1 MRRNGLVIQHNQ
13 RRVVRRQIRKVD
25 ISRAQAILVQQLD
38 CFVQRVPGRLV
49 CVKQIAPKQK
59 EVSLPITPSRLSDMH
74 FACCLQYVLER
85 LKRIVPDDGIGF
97 STPHAAWIRSP
108 ISQMVVGRDENTERA
123 RTVGVHQKSDG
134 MGGNLRNKQQLK
146 KTKLPRTLQQVGL
159 HRATQTR
166 RLFHTL

>member
-1 MRRNGLVIQHNQ
+1 MRRSRRVIQHNQ

-49 CVKQIAPKQK
+49 CVKQIAPEQK
-59 EVSLPITPSRLSDMH
+59 EVNLPITPSRLSDMH

-108 ISQMVVGRDENTERA
+108 ISQMVVGRDENTERT

-134 MGGNLRNKQQLK
+134 NGRESSQQTAAKENK
-146 KTKLPRTLQQVGL
+146 TT
-159 HRATQTR
+159 
-166 RLFHTL
+166 